1 MGRQK
6 ILVNNSGKERQID
19 AAQTGLFDQDRDE
32 YDANRVV

>member
-6 ILVNNSGKERQID
+6 ILVKNSGKERQID
-19 AAQTGLFDQDRDE
+19 AAQTGLFDQDRDK